1 MLSVLRRI
9 PFLSSFLPQEYQHSH
24 HVVRKSSSEAAIV
37 FIHGFTGAGV
47 STWDSMIAFI
57 SEESSIASWDILTIE
72 YPTALRM
79 DIPNVWSSDPD
90 LDILA
95 LTLKTSLSLPPFA
108 QYKRLA
114 LVAHSMGGLVAQK
127 AIVDDDTLSRRISQ
141 VVLYAT
147 PSNGVEKA
155 RPFHRLKK
163 QIRDMVPDSRFIVTL
178 RERWSKKFGD
188 RPPFQ
193 LRVVAGNKDE
203 FVPASSSIS
212 PFLEEFVDVVSGD
225 HLGIIRPQ
233 TADDPNVQVLVGA
246 LRGQP
251 IAANFVDSAEIAL
264 ELGEFQRVIDALLP
278 SAAEIDDAAIIDL
291 AMALDGLGRGDDALT
306 ILAERHGAGNLR
318 FSDALATLGGRLK
331 RRWLVGRLDKDLQ
344 SARQLYQDA
353 FTLAKEQGNDG
364 QAAYHL
370 INLAFLETMASAPD
384 TAVPENAKDLAR
396 RASEHAVQVNPM
408 TNWMLAT
415 QGECSLILGNLDG
428 GLRFY
433 TEALMIT
440 KSPRQIDSMFS
451 QAARIVTRAFGREG
465 AHRLEKVF
473 GYSKRNP

>member
-415 QGECSLILGNLDG
+415 QGECSLILGNLDD